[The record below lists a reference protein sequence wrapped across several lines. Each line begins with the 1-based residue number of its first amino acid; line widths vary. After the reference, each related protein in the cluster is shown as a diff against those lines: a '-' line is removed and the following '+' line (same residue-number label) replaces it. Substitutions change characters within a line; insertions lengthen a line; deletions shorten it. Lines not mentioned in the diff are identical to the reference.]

1 MPAATPAEWA
11 AAACLGTSITAAA
24 VGLWLFLLD
33 ADLADFD
40 PRRLLDTDAGA
51 RLLVETVRA
60 KATVREAALTV
71 AALLM
76 LLTAA
81 PEGTS

>member
-1 MPAATPAEWA
+1 MTAAAPAEWA

-24 VGLWLFLLD
+24 VGLWLFLID
-33 ADLADFD
+33 AEVADFD

-51 RLLVETVRA
+51 RLLIEIVRA
-60 KATVREAALTV
+60 KAAVRDAALTV
-71 AALLM
+71 PALLM